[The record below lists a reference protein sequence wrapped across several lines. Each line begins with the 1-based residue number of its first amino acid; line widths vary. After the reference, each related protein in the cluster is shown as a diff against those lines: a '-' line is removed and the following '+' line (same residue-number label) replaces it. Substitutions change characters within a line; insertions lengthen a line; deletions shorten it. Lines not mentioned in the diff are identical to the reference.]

1 MSDTPEDP
9 LPVSAGQP
17 GSAAR
22 ARDPGRPASRA
33 EATGRTP
40 ARHRI
45 GIRELRQHASVYVD
59 LAEKGYTVDI
69 TNRGRLVAQL
79 VPVREPGSPLERL
92 IAAGIVKLALTEPES
107 AALAHWLAERAGQPL
122 VSSALYRAEVPRA
135 VWQAEPGALPRSYKV
150 IKRIAR
156 VALSADVLDNSATL
170 PPQELSPAQAI
181 HLASALAMKRDLTAF
196 VSYDQSLLAAAR
208 NAGLPVASPGAP

>member
-1 MSDTPEDP
+1 MSGTPEGPQDS
-9 LPVSAGQP
+9 LPVSASSHAEGR
-17 GSAAR
+17 AAAQ

-33 EATGRTP
+33 EATERTS

-92 IAAGIVKLALTEPES
+92 IAAGIIEP
-107 AALAHWLAERAGQPL
+107 AE
-122 VSSALYRAEVPRA
+122 
-135 VWQAEPGALPRSYKV
+135 EPGGLGDIEPY
-150 IKRIAR
+150 
-156 VALSADVLDNSATL
+156 
-170 PPQELSPAQAI
+170 PA
-181 HLASALAMKRDLTAF
+181 
-196 VSYDQSLLAAAR
+196 
-208 NAGLPVASPGAP
+208 PGAPQPDAARPGAGEARDPGRPDSPQPGADEAPGRGPAGDRR